1 MAKSTKP
8 LESTDATDTTIEA
21 VAVDQIRV
29 LDVTPSPEDSRD
41 WSAEGLLAV
50 AKYPPTL
57 DLRQYCQPVRD
68 QGPQGACAAMAGS
81 AMKEA
86 QESKDYQLREYLSP
100 QYIYNM
106 RENKTSSGM
115 YMRNLMKILNTNGVC
130 TETTYP
136 YNSTATITKAMHTEA
151 AKFRIK
157 GYASI
162 SSIDGLKTAL
172 YTNGPAVIA
181 MPVYNTE
188 REEIWNQLPSDKML
202 GGHAMCV
209 VGYDANGFIIRN
221 SWGNGW
227 GNAGYTV
234 FPYSHWGKQWEVWTT
249 IDIITGPN
257 KTTGKTSNSVVS
269 IIGRAIKRF
278 FRVRGS
284 FVVNSSECRKVPRA
298 KRD

>member
-1 MAKSTKP
+1 MAKSTNTKTEQP
-8 LESTDATDTTIEA
+8 LEISDDVRI
-21 VAVDQIRV
+21 
-29 LDVTPSPEDSRD
+29 LDVVPSPEDTRD

-50 AKYPPTL
+50 AKFPPTL
-57 DLRQYCQPVRD
+57 DLRGYCQPVRD
-68 QGPQGACAAMAGS
+68 QGAQGACAAMAGS

-86 QESKDYQLREYLSP
+86 QEYKDYQLREYLSP

-106 RENKTSSGM
+106 RDNKTSSGM
-115 YMRNLMKILNTNGVC
+115 YMRNLMKILNTYGVC
-130 TETTYP
+130 KETTYP
-136 YNSTATITKAMHTEA
+136 YNSTATITKAMTTEA
-151 AKFRIK
+151 NKFRVR

-162 SSIDGLKTAL
+162 ATIDGLKTAL

-181 MPVYNTE
+181 VPVYNYGSTM
-188 REEIWNQLPSDKML
+188 WNQLPGQTML

-209 VGYDANGFIIRN
+209 VGYDATGFIIRN
-221 SWGNGW
+221 SWGSGW

-249 IDIITGPN
+249 IDIITGPD
-257 KTTGKTSNSVVS
+257 KTTTKKSNTALSV
-269 IIGRAIKRF
+269 IGSAIKRF
-278 FRVRGS
+278 FGVRGS